1 MPPIPVLTALGELSV
16 GLLAE
21 AKLGTLGVV
30 LLFMVGV
37 WVRARRDG
45 LAVAA
50 ALLLTVLMI
59 QA

>member
-1 MPPIPVLTALGELSV
+1 V